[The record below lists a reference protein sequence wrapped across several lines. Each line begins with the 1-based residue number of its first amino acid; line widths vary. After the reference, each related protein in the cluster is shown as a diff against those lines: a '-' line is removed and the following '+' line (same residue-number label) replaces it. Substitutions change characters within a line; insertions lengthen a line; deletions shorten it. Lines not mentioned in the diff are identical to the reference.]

1 MSKYSK
7 IIFGGLILTFLFLNT
22 LSLRNIS
29 KQANKME
36 TLQNEVAL
44 LRNQVSNIR
53 FQATAPIE
61 NRANQD
67 TKEILGVADLAK
79 YLKIDITEMYKI
91 IEDKDSKIPYIM
103 VQGDYRFSKPAI
115 DEWMKSRFVAK

>member
-7 IIFGGLILTFLFLNT
+7 VIFGVLILTFLFLNT

-36 TLQNEVAL
+36 KLQNEIAL

-61 NRANQD
+61 NRSNQD